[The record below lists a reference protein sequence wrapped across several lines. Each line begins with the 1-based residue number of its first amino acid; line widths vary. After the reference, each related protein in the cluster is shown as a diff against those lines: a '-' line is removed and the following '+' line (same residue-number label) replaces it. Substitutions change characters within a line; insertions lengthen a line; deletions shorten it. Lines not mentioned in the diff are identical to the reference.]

1 MEAGQGPS
9 DYTITPR
16 IARTGAA
23 MAAAVGLAIGAEVRC
38 ADGVCGRLTRVV
50 VDPVAVTVTDLVVEP
65 EHRQG
70 LARLVPIELAAPAA
84 DGVVGL
90 NCTLTQFAQFDPAE
104 ETQFVP
110 GTRGYETYGPDQVL
124 SWPYYRLDD
133 TVMDPSREGK
143 TSETVTVD
151 IVPLGEVEV
160 RRGEHV
166 HATDGA
172 IGQVQGLVV
181 DPAGEHV
188 THVLLQEGH
197 LWGRK
202 QVGIP
207 IGAVAGVDADE
218 GIKLSISKQDVQDL
232 PPVSVADL

>member
-1 MEAGQGPS
+1 
-9 DYTITPR
+9 
-16 IARTGAA
+16 
-23 MAAAVGLAIGAEVRC
+23 MAAAVRFTIGAEVSC

-50 VDPVAVTVTDLVVEP
+50 VDPVTVTVTDLVVEP
-65 EHRQG
+65 EQRQG
-70 LARLVPIELAAPAA
+70 LARLVPVGFATPAA
-84 DGVVGL
+84 DGIVL
-90 NCTLTQFAQFDPAE
+90 NCTLAQFAGFDSAE

-110 GTRGYETYGPDQVL
+110 GTRGYETYGAQQVL
-124 SWPYYRLDD
+124 SWPYYRRDD
-133 TVMDPSREGK
+133 TVMDPDREGK
-143 TSETVTVD
+143 TSQTVTVD
-151 IVPLGEVEV
+151 TVPLGEVEV

-202 QVGIP
+202 QVAIP
-207 IGAVAGVDADE
+207 IGAVTGVDADD
-218 GIKLSISKQDVQDL
+218 GIRLSISKHDVQDL
-232 PPVSVADL
+232 PSVSVADLS